1 MMILCG
7 GTCNSTSRQPT
18 TVYFGFNSLEFQN
31 FLNVV
36 IVLYMG
42 QCAMR
47 HLNLMQ
53 GDVQFHFK
61 TPYYYTAH
69 DATLTCMGRGGV
81 GVAEDAWD
89 REDWSQDA
97 QKLELVEILKSPLA
111 AGSTVEKNCRAGF

>member
-1 MMILCG
+1 MSSSY
-7 GTCNSTSRQPT
+7 STLGDVQYDDS
-18 TVYFGFNSLEFQN
+18 VW
-31 FLNVV
+31 
-36 IVLYMG
+36 
-42 QCAMR
+42 
-47 HLNLMQ
+47 

-97 QKLELVEILKSPLA
+97 QKLELVEIFTSPLA